1 MALYVPRLRFSFKR
15 QTCINQSFKR
25 WGETPQRVRKDIPS
39 LFLCG
44 EGQENSAD
52 DTENAKEAFSSASRG
67 HVASLPVSLLCSP
80 PTSLRL
86 KCSHTFLLCSRCR
99 WGISMTTAV
108 QVNCPVML
116 RELFDVLQK
125 WEHLLCGL
133 IVPPKRKKKES
144 TRMYAQVCFTN
155 YLFKLF
161 KKHMSKHP
169 YQYFWFNFSVSKLF
183 IMNLSCK
190 LTIQSVFYF
199 SVRSV
204 LPPYSLSRRLFSECS
219 VKGKLIMT
227 LHYFRITPF
236 LLLWRSYHR
245 VSFNQW
251 NLTTLMF
258 PCDLYV
264 ENKRKLKI
272 VWIK

>member
-15 QTCINQSFKR
+15 QTCINQSFKI

-44 EGQENSAD
+44 EGQEYSA

-116 RELFDVLQK
+116 RELFVLQK

-133 IVPPKRKKKES
+133 IVPLKRKKKNPPECMHNFVLQIIYS
-144 TRMYAQVCFTN
+144 N
-155 YLFKLF
+155 YLRSTCPNIHISIFDSTFLF
-161 KKHMSKHP
+161 LNCSL
-169 YQYFWFNFSVSKLF
+169 WTSAVS
-183 IMNLSCK
+183 
-190 LTIQSVFYF
+190 
-199 SVRSV
+199 
-204 LPPYSLSRRLFSECS
+204 
-219 VKGKLIMT
+219 
-227 LHYFRITPF
+227 
-236 LLLWRSYHR
+236 
-245 VSFNQW
+245 
-251 NLTTLMF
+251 
-258 PCDLYV
+258 
-264 ENKRKLKI
+264 
-272 VWIK
+272 